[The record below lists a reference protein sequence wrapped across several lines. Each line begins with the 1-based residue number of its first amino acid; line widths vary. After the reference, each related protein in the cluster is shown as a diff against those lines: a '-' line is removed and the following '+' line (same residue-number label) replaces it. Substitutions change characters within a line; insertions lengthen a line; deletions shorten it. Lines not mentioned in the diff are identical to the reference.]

1 MLIASLSGPGSVT
14 TAVRSRRGLV
24 PDSHPASNARRPR
37 TQCMAEPNNSAELF
51 QLPMIRMAE
60 KEMKEYC
67 KAHPGVSDDEK
78 CSKAMKWLD
87 THLEA
92 AKDAATGSKD
102 GGSATGSYDALYKL
116 QVSCRL
122 RHAMPHL
129 QASAVPPPSPTSPC
143 IRLGHTRGA
152 IRLRRTANDRDA
164 GDPAEGCQRRR
175 GCRPLR

>member
-1 MLIASLSGPGSVT
+1 MLIASLYGTSSVT

-24 PDSHPASNARRPR
+24 ADSHPASHVRRPR
-37 TQCMAEPNNSAELF
+37 TQLMAEPSNSAELF
-51 QLPMIRMAE
+51 IQLPMIKMAE

-102 GGSATGSYDALYKL
+102 GSSATGSYDALYKL
-116 QVSCRL
+116 QVSCLL
-122 RHAMPHL
+122 RHAMPHRSSCPFPHL
-129 QASAVPPPSPTSPC
+129 TM
-143 IRLGHTRGA
+143 
-152 IRLRRTANDRDA
+152 
-164 GDPAEGCQRRR
+164 
-175 GCRPLR
+175 RPLRPRLGSCPPAASRK